1 MTHSNNSNKIP
12 EKIISEIAE
21 LIYCGLICFLNPETL
36 EIETIMGNSYYDD
49 YSDIKDEI
57 FAKIDNWQKCIEIV
71 PPESWEGFDIM
82 ENFALSLPE
91 TSNMRQ
97 KLLYALER
105 KRPFSHFKEIVETSE
120 YRSLWFE
127 FKHKQLMEL
136 VRYQL
141 I

>member
-21 LIYCGLICFLNPETL
+21 LIDCGLICFLNPETL

>member
-21 LIYCGLICFLNPETL
+21 LIDCGLICFLNPETL

-91 TSNMRQ
+91 TSNMQQ
-97 KLLYALER
+97 KLLYELER